1 MRVYFTG
8 EISMEDILLLIVI
21 TYGVSLSFGYLL
33 QKYLK
38 MPWMFASLFFGLI
51 LSTLNLFASTIE
63 SDLFNLLQTF
73 GMYFLLFI
81 IGFSLDLQKMSKLRN
96 YVALGT
102 VTIIG
107 CEGFFGSLLLY
118 FVFPAEVSYSY
129 LVALVTALSF
139 ATVGEAVLLPILNEF
154 GLIKTTF
161 GQLTLGIGT
170 LDDIVEVLMLVAVGM
185 LPVFLPVTQ
194 TQSFPDPFSILLGLG
209 CLLLLTFAMIKF
221 GGKVKRILEENHPP
235 PYVPSILTLLV
246 FFSFV
251 ALGGYVFESLAT
263 VGAIFGGIVFR
274 GLLPKERLRENE
286 KNMEFLG
293 YVFLS
298 PLFFL
303 GIGASVSV
311 PSLLVYPSMIILIL
325 AVANG
330 SKLSSCLLLFRKLL
344 GNKYSLLLG
353 LGLSVRFSTSL
364 IVQFILLDSGFI
376 SLTLYSS
383 LVATAMLMNPV
394 IIGSYSWGLSTGKPP

>member
-1 MRVYFTG
+1 
-8 EISMEDILLLIVI
+8 MEDILLLIVI
-21 TYGVSLSFGYLL
+21 TYGVSLGFGFLM
-33 QKYLK
+33 QKYLR
-38 MPWMFASLFFGLI
+38 MPWMFASLFFGLV
-51 LSTLNLFASTIE
+51 LSSLNLFTSTIE

-81 IGFSLDLQKMSKLRN
+81 IGFSLDFKKMARLKN
-96 YVALGT
+96 YVFLGT

-107 CEGFFGSLLLY
+107 FEGFFGSLLLY
-118 FVFPAEVSYSY
+118 FVFPAEVSHSY

-154 GLIKTTF
+154 GVIKTTF

-170 LDDIVEVLMLVAVGM
+170 LDDIIEVLMLAVVAM
-185 LPVFLPVTQ
+185 LPAFLPVTQ

-209 CLLLLTFAMIKF
+209 CLLLLTFAMIKL
-221 GGKVKRILEENHPP
+221 GGKIKRILEENHPP
-235 PYVPSILTLLV
+235 PYVPSLLTLLI

-263 VGAIFGGIVFR
+263 VGAIFGGIVLR

-286 KNMEFLG
+286 KNVEFLG
-293 YVFLS
+293 YIFLS

-303 GIGASVSV
+303 SIGASVSV
-311 PSLLVYPSMIILIL
+311 TSLLIYPSMIALIW
-325 AVANG
+325 AVAKG
-330 SKLSSCLLLFRKLL
+330 SKLLSSLLLFRKLL

-364 IVQFILLDSGFI
+364 IVQLMLLNSGLI
-376 SLTLYSS
+376 SLVLYST
-383 LVATAMLMNPV
+383 LIATAMLMKPV
-394 IIGSYSWGLSTGKPP
+394 IIGFYSWGLSRGKPP